1 MERLT
6 KEQLRAEEDFFESKG
21 LTICDGCKNGDE
33 VCRHCRHNYDSLYEE
48 KELLKLI
55 RGGIENETD
64 GR

>member
-33 VCRHCRHNYDSLYEE
+33 VCRHCRHNYDSLYEQSE
-48 KELLKLI
+48 VLKLV
-55 RGGIENETD
+55 REK
-64 GR
+64 